1 MQNKDKDLLKYIRRL
16 KLFELALCFI
26 VVIAFFVT
34 AITQPRLFITLFSDK
49 LLFILCLLLWIT
61 LLLTSAFLFYDFY
74 KARSLSEEYHLLH
87 KSAYLDFLTEIPNR
101 HSCDMIFRTYNTPES
116 IQSVGCCL
124 LSIHNLSEIN
134 SDYGYKRGDE
144 IICDFTHLLTDAA
157 SSFGFFCRNGGNEFL
172 TIFDQCDDIHMKRF
186 LAVLQ
191 EKIDTYNSSS
201 PDAHIMLHS
210 VYVLNSIEEKSSL
223 SQLIAAAYSKAKN

>member
-16 KLFELALCFI
+16 KLFELVLCSI
-26 VVIAFFVT
+26 LVIAFFVT
-34 AITQPRLFITLFSDK
+34 AITVPRLFITIFSDK
-49 LLFILCLLLWIT
+49 LLFILCILLWVT

-74 KARSLSEEYHLLH
+74 KARALSEEYHLLH

-116 IQSVGCCL
+116 IQAVGCCL

-134 SDYGYKRGDE
+134 SEYGYKRGDE

-172 TIFDQCDDIHMKRF
+172 TIFDQCDDIRMKRF
-186 LAVLQ
+186 LSVLQ
-191 EKIDTYNSSS
+191 EKIDTYNNSSS
-201 PDAHIMLHS
+201 DAHIVLHS
-210 VYVLNSIEEKSSL
+210 VYALNSIEAKSSL